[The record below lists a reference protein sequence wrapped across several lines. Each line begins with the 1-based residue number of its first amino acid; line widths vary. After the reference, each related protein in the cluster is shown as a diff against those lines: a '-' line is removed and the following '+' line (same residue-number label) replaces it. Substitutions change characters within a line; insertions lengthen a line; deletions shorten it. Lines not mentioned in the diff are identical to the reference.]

1 MFRDMRTY
9 PDEILIKNDLYKYEK
24 ILKDDF
30 FSVNV
35 LYRSD
40 AGIRYVLKL
49 SDFRF
54 IFGLFLRPVAAF
66 FSRRE
71 YRIYR
76 MVEDIKGVP
85 ELGPRYGRRGYFHR
99 FVEGRTLHEIP
110 RKGPLPDDFF
120 DNLKKIIKEV
130 HKRRIFYLDLNK
142 LGNIILGDDN
152 LPYLIDF
159 QVSIFF
165 KKRSGLWGLLNDFLL
180 NSLIKE
186 DIYHLY
192 KHKKRFMRDAMSNE
206 ELLLARRS
214 RFNEWYDRLWGT
226 PYRKVKRLIY
236 PKGSNETI
244 WFKWKKMKDKKQR
257 MP

>member
-1 MFRDMRTY
+1 MGAY
-9 PDEILIKNDLYKYEK
+9 PDETLINGILYRYEK
-24 ILKDDF
+24 ILKEDF

-35 LYRSD
+35 LYRS
-40 AGIRYVLKL
+40 AEGVGYVLKL

-54 IFGLFLRPVAAF
+54 IFGFFLRPFASF
-66 FSRRE
+66 ISRGE

-76 MVEDIKGVP
+76 MLQGINGIP

-99 FVEGRTLHEIP
+99 FIEGRTLHEIP
-110 RKGPLPDDFF
+110 RKGALPEDFF
-120 DNLKKIIKEV
+120 DNLKRIIGEV
-130 HKRRIFYLDLNK
+130 HDRRIFYLDLNK

-165 KKRSGLWGLLNDFLL
+165 KKRRGPLGRLNDFLL
-180 NSLIKE
+180 TSLCRE

-192 KHKKRFMRDAMSNE
+192 KHKKRFMRNAMSE
-206 ELLLARRS
+206 KELLLAKRS
-214 RFNEWYDRLWGT
+214 RFNVWYDRLWGT
-226 PYRKVKRLIY
+226 PFRKVKRLIY
-236 PKGSNETI
+236 PKGSNEII
-244 WFKWKKMKDKKQR
+244 WYKWRKMRDKKQQ